1 MESPIDEDLEAIL
14 NNLPSK
20 DLYKNFNE
28 EKTDNTYTSACSKL
42 GTQNENLK
50 NLCVKFVKNLK
61 ELSEKTNGDEKK
73 NSAFYLTYWIYD
85 EIWKIFGLSEY
96 AHGIRFSDLLYVG
109 NKFYYEKT
117 NSVFLHHYDPDFK
130 EWREMKYLHDYFKNV
145 QTISDCKTSNGECNK
160 YIKYVSYI
168 KDIYENHYRNCCIY
182 FMGCDRYFDCKKEY
196 HPKYILQK
204 LKNGKAEIP
213 EDDNHAGH
221 SKENKQETGEASYNS
236 DELTEPRHYSC
247 KYVKNEDGIQFLTCY
262 ILKRSAKVSEKDT
275 QKPSEQPENSA
286 ISASEA
292 IKKLNMSNC
301 KEEYKDGK
309 LTSIQCPL
317 ESQSFALHPKVVAGD
332 MDKQDR
338 VFTVSQE
345 NGKRTPSLDETKES
359 LKWKIDQ
366 QVLSCNKG
374 YPGTIRYE
382 LCDHIEK
389 LISEGKIEKQS
400 KDRLSKLN
408 VTDRP
413 SNESSTEEHG
423 KENPEEAYSL
433 VDLNLGETP
442 ESQQNQMQTTADMST
457 SETGRTLRHDTA
469 GNIIHLTINNKN
481 VHCTIG
487 NSELCKILLNLIE
500 PKKTSSKLKSKH
512 PVEKEEKLP
521 ADKTITPSTSVIT
534 RSLSPIIEDAP
545 SVLLEEDEGIL
556 SNSVFRIIVVVS
568 LVVGAVILFFIYYK
582 FTPIGSFLHKRL
594 RRKSEFENDIF
605 YEKREEESFYD
616 LEPLHRNSQ
625 KKRLHISYHSK
636 RDSYR

>member
-1 MESPIDEDLEAIL
+1 MESPIDKDLEDIL

-20 DLYKNFNE
+20 DLYKTFNE
-28 EKTDNTYTSACSKL
+28 EKKDTTYTSACNKL
-42 GTQNENLK
+42 GTQDENLK

-73 NSAFYLTYWIYD
+73 STAFYLTYWIYD
-85 EIWKIFGLSEY
+85 EIWKIFGSSEY
-96 AHGIRFSDLLYVG
+96 KHGIRFSDLLYVG

-117 NSVFLHHYDPDFK
+117 NSAFLYHYDPDFK

-145 QTISDCKTSNGECNK
+145 KTISNCKTSNDECNK

-168 KDIYENHYRNCCIY
+168 KDMYENHYRNCCIY

-204 LKNGKAEIP
+204 LKTGKAEIP
-213 EDDNHAGH
+213 EDDNHASH
-221 SKENKQETGEASYNS
+221 SKENKQETGEASYNP
-236 DELTEPRHYSC
+236 DALTEPRHYSC
-247 KYVKNEDGIQFLTCY
+247 KYVKNEDGTQFLTCY
-262 ILKRSAKVSEKDT
+262 ILKRSANVSEKDI

-309 LTSIQCPL
+309 LTYIECPH
-317 ESQSFALHPKVVAGD
+317 ESQLFASHPKVVAGD

-338 VFTVSQE
+338 VFTASQE
-345 NGKRTPSLDETKES
+345 NGSMPSLDETKES

-366 QVLSCNKG
+366 QVLSCNKE

-382 LCDHIEK
+382 LCEHIEK

-400 KDRLSKLN
+400 KDRLSKLK

-413 SNESSTEEHG
+413 SNDSSTEEHG
-423 KENPEEAYSL
+423 EENPEEAHSL

-442 ESQQNQMQTTADMST
+442 ESQQNQIQTTADMST

-469 GNIIHLTINNKN
+469 ANTIHLTINNKN
-481 VHCTIG
+481 VYCTIG

-500 PKKTSSKLKSKH
+500 PKNTSATLKSKH
-512 PVEKEEKLP
+512 IVAKEEKLP
-521 ADKTITPSTSVIT
+521 EDKVITPSTSLTT
-534 RSLSPIIEDAP
+534 RSLSPIIEGAP
-545 SVLLEEDEGIL
+545 SVILEEDEGIL
-556 SNSVFRIIVVVS
+556 SNSIFRIIVVVS

-582 FTPIGSFLHKRL
+582 FTPIGFFLHERL
-594 RRKSEFENDIF
+594 RRKNEFENDIF
-605 YEKREEESFYD
+605 YEKSEEESFYD